1 MGTALGHRW
10 LPCHTMEFA
19 LPPRDLR
26 SNADVSPDDQ
36 QPLLDNALRRRW
48 TEAADAGVCRYRLTC
63 LLTKILVGKYRFV
76 AQLNSQRATLRR
88 RPQDLQLVDAPFD
101 PKQFNFNRVQSSE
114 ILLILKSDG
123 IIQGNVIINVS
134 PLEFGNSLLV
144 PSPDQCLPQQVT
156 LAGLKLL
163 IQVMVLC
170 SNRYAFF

>member
-1 MGTALGHRW
+1 MIWQHGVTTAADGSTTALGHRW

-76 AQLNSQRATLRR
+76 AQ
-88 RPQDLQLVDAPFD
+88 VKIEFCVFH
-101 PKQFNFNRVQSSE
+101 K
-114 ILLILKSDG
+114 
-123 IIQGNVIINVS
+123 
-134 PLEFGNSLLV
+134 PLETPITLTPLV
-144 PSPDQCLPQQVT
+144 E
-156 LAGLKLL
+156 
-163 IQVMVLC
+163 
-170 SNRYAFF
+170 FE